1 MCLMSDFHFEDLSI
15 INNGQHIR
23 DTLEKENYFHY
34 ITVFQSQ
41 QKYMTLRVSQSSA
54 KLTREVT

>member
-23 DTLEKENYFHY
+23 DTLEKGNYFHY

-41 QKYMTLRVSQSSA
+41 RKGFLSGFPNQVLS
-54 KLTREVT
+54 